1 MKRYFRIDRFT
12 GIPAHG
18 REEFL
23 DRVRSTQKMLRAQDG
38 YVRGYVLEQPGDAQ
52 TSTILTF
59 AEWESADVVPRV
71 TLAVAEFHRAQGYD
85 PNDLLGRLG
94 ISVERGSYSSIEAQ
108 E

>member
-1 MKRYFRIDRFT
+1 MERYFRIDRFT
-12 GIPAHG
+12 GIPAQG

-23 DRVRSTQKMLRAQDG
+23 ERVHSTQQMLRAQDG

-59 AEWESADVVPRV
+59 AEWENADVVPRV
-71 TLAVAEFHRAQGYD
+71 TQAVAEFHRAQGYN
-85 PNDLLGRLG
+85 PNELLARLG
-94 ISVERGSYSSIEAQ
+94 ITVERGAYRGIGAQ